1 MPKIGVQLYTVRDA
15 LERDFRGTL
24 SAIAKL
30 GFQGV
35 ELAGNYGGMQPTE
48 LNTFLAGLGLE
59 VAGFHMPIEKLEA
72 DLNAQISMAKALG
85 TPYLVCPWLPESRYA
100 STERWRETFVSLDKL
115 ANACVASNTVLAYH
129 NHVFEFEHRVGT
141 EFALDALFQNAP
153 SLQAELDVAWAHAG
167 GVGSVGYV
175 EQYANAKRL
184 PLIHLKDVQRDGAGW
199 RTVELGRG
207 EVPVGSVLES
217 VRDLGDAVTWVL
229 VEQDHCP
236 GDPLESLRVSAE
248 FLHEHGWL

>member
-1 MPKIGVQLYTVRDA
+1 MQLYTVRDA
-15 LERDFRGTL
+15 LERDFTGTL

-35 ELAGNYGGMQPTE
+35 ELAGIDGGMPPAE
-48 LNTFLAGLGLE
+48 LKTFLAGLGLE
-59 VAGFHMPIEKLEA
+59 VAGFHVSIETLEA
-72 DLNAQISMAKALG
+72 DLASQISKANTLG

-100 STERWRETFVSLDKL
+100 STERWRETFAVLDRL
-115 ANACVASNTVLAYH
+115 ANTCHANGTVLAYH
-129 NHVFEFEHRVGT
+129 NHVFEFEHRVGD
-141 EFALDALFQNAP
+141 EFALDALFASAP
-153 SLQAELDVAWAHAG
+153 RVQAELDVAWAHAG

-175 EQYANAKRL
+175 EHYAREQRL
-184 PLIHLKDVQRDGAGW
+184 PLIHLKDLQRTGSGW

-207 EVPVGSVLES
+207 EVPVGSVLDS
-217 VRDLGDAVTWVL
+217 VRDLGDRVKWVL

-248 FLHEHGWL
+248 FLHQHGWL